1 MIIKKMSIIFFI
13 KNNTI
18 YQGFF
23 RYLLNLNIV
32 GHFLIYF
39 LLFCKQFCMAYFEKY
54 RKNNWHIDNNIL
66 Y

>member
-23 RYLLNLNIV
+23 R
-32 GHFLIYF
+32 
-39 LLFCKQFCMAYFEKY
+39 
-54 RKNNWHIDNNIL
+54 
-66 Y
+66 